1 MQGLIGNSLVKQL
14 RPAAKPF
21 EVRDTRVKGF
31 LLRVQPS
38 GVMTYYAEYGRGK
51 RITLGRSEVLAPDK
65 ARERARNILAGAQ
78 FGEDPMEEKRAAKA
92 HTLRSFIDEEYAPWA
107 EANIRTAATTVA
119 RLKAGFAEHLDK
131 KLDELTPW
139 LIEKWRAARIKDGAK
154 PVTANRDLDDL
165 KSSLNKAV
173 AWDVIE
179 ANPIAGV
186 KRSKTDGSR
195 SARFLSVDEEARLRR
210 ALDDR
215 EERITRE
222 RESANAWRDERQYKL
237 LRDLRAGAFADY
249 LKPLVLVS
257 LHTGMRRGELF
268 ALTWQSVYLAAARI
282 TVHGDTAKSG
292 TTRHLPL
299 NSEALAVLRGWH
311 EQAADKA
318 GLVFPGKDG
327 AAFNNVRRSWEGVLK
342 AAKIARFRW
351 HDLRHTFASKLVM
364 VGVDLNTVREL
375 LGHSDYKMTQRY
387 AHLAPEHKAAAVAKL
402 VSAQPSLSIP
412 AASTATRW
420 DL

>member
-1 MQGLIGNSLVKQL
+1 MQALIGSGLVKQL

-38 GVMTYYAEYGRGK
+38 GAMTYYAEYGRGK
-51 RITLGRSEVLAPDK
+51 RISLGRSDVILPDK
-65 ARERARNILAGAQ
+65 ARGRARDILASAQ
-78 FGEDPMEEKRAAKA
+78 FGEDPMEERHLAKA

-107 EANIRTAATTVA
+107 EANIRTAAATVA
-119 RLKAGFAEHLDK
+119 RLKAGFPEFLDK

-139 LIEKWRAARIKDGAK
+139 LIEKWRAARIKGGAK

-165 KSSLNKAV
+165 KSSLTKAV

-179 ANPIAGV
+179 VNPIASV

-195 SARFLSVDEEARLRR
+195 SARFLSVDEEARLRH
-210 ALDDR
+210 ALDER
-215 EERITRE
+215 EERIRRE
-222 RESANAWRDERQYKL
+222 RASANAWRDERQYEL
-237 LRDLRAGAFADY
+237 LPDLRAVAFADY

-268 ALTWQSVYLAAARI
+268 ALTWQSVDLAAARI
-282 TVHGDTAKSG
+282 TVHGATAKSG

-299 NSEALAVLRGWH
+299 NSEALAALRGWH
-311 EQAADKA
+311 DQAAHKT
-318 GLVFPGKDG
+318 GLVFVGKDG
-327 AAFNNVRRSWEGVLK
+327 AAFNNVRRSWEGALR
-342 AAKIARFRW
+342 AAGITRFRW

-364 VGVDLNTVREL
+364 AGIDLNTVREL

-387 AHLAPEHKAAAVAKL
+387 AHLAPEHKAAAVERL
-402 VSAQPSLSIP
+402 VIAEHAPRALGGG
-412 AASTATRW
+412 TG
-420 DL
+420 

>member
-1 MQGLIGNSLVKQL
+1 MRGVIGNNLVKQL

-38 GVMTYYAEYGRGK
+38 GSMTYYAEYGRGK
-51 RITLGRSEVLAPDK
+51 RISLGRSEVLAPDK
-65 ARERARNILAGAQ
+65 ARQRAKDILAGAQ
-78 FGEDPMEEKRAAKA
+78 FGEDPMEERRVAKA
-92 HTLRSFIDEEYAPWA
+92 HTLRSFLAEEYEPWA
-107 EANIRTAATTVA
+107 KANIRTAAATVA
-119 RLKAGFAEHLDK
+119 RLKTSFAEHLDK

-139 LIEKWRAARIKDGAK
+139 LIEKWRAGRLKSGAK
-154 PVTANRDLDDL
+154 PATVNRDLDDL
-165 KSSLNKAV
+165 KSSLTKAV
-173 AWDVIE
+173 AWGVIE
-179 ANPIAGV
+179 ANPIASV

-195 SARFLSVDEEARLRR
+195 SARFLSADEEARLRR

-215 EERITRE
+215 EERIRRE
-222 RESANAWRDERQYKL
+222 RDSANAWRDERQYEQL
-237 LRDLRAGAFADY
+237 SDLRAGALANY

-257 LHTGMRRGELF
+257 LHTGARRGELF
-268 ALTWQSVYLAAARI
+268 ALTWQSVDLDAARI
-282 TVHGDTAKSG
+282 TVHGATAKSG
-292 TTRHLPL
+292 TTRHIPL

-311 EQAADKA
+311 ERAADKA

-327 AAFNNVRRSWEGVLK
+327 AAFNNVRRSWEGVL
-342 AAKIARFRW
+342 AAAQITRFRW

-364 VGVDLNTVREL
+364 AGVDLNTVREL

-402 VSAQPSLSIP
+402 VAVVDAP
-412 AASTATRW
+412 TRSNAEVVTR
-420 DL
+420 